1 MNEKYDKEKIIECMF
16 DPVTSE
22 ILGELE
28 NGEKNSEYLS
38 EKLQL
43 SEEQIHNKLSY
54 LLEHEFV
61 VQENNHDKKIY
72 HVNADKLDK
81 VIENDKNFDNV
92 VDGLT
97 EMDSYLN

>member
-1 MNEKYDKEKIIECMF
+1 MSDTFDKDKIIECMF

-22 ILGELE
+22 ILSELE
-28 NGEKNSEYLS
+28 NGEKDSDYLS
-38 EKLQL
+38 GKLEI
-43 SEEQIHNKLSY
+43 SEEQIYQKLSY
-54 LLEHEFV
+54 LIEHEFV
-61 VQENNHDKKIY
+61 LQKTNGEKKIY
-72 HVNADKLDK
+72 DANADKLDK

>member
-1 MNEKYDKEKIIECMF
+1 MNENFDKEKIIECMF

-28 NGEKNSEYLS
+28 NGEKNSDYLS
-38 EKLQL
+38 EKLQI
-43 SEEQIHNKLSY
+43 SDEQIHSKLSY
-54 LLEHEFV
+54 LIEHKFV
-61 VQENNHDKKIY
+61 LQENKNEKKIY
-72 HVNADKLDK
+72 HANADKLEK
-81 VIENDKNFDNV
+81 VMENDKNFENV

>member
-1 MNEKYDKEKIIECMF
+1 MNETFDKEKIIECMF

-28 NGEKNSEYLS
+28 NGEKNSDYLS
-38 EKLQL
+38 EKLKL
-43 SEEQIHNKLSY
+43 SEEQIQSKLSY
-54 LLEHEFV
+54 LIEHKFV
-61 VQENNHDKKIY
+61 LQENKNEKKTY
-72 HVNADKLDK
+72 HANAEKLEK
-81 VIENDKNFDNV
+81 AIENDKNFDNV

>member
-1 MNEKYDKEKIIECMF
+1 MNETFDKEKIIECMF

-28 NGEKNSEYLS
+28 NGEKNSDYLS
-38 EKLQL
+38 EKLKL
-43 SEEQIHNKLSY
+43 SEEQIQSKLSY
-54 LLEHEFV
+54 LIEHKFV
-61 VQENNHDKKIY
+61 LQENKNEKKTY
-72 HVNADKLDK
+72 HANAEKLEK

>member
-1 MNEKYDKEKIIECMF
+1 MNETFDKEKIIECMF
-16 DPVTSE
+16 DPITSE

-28 NGEKNSEYLS
+28 NGEKNSDYLS
-38 EKLQL
+38 EKLKL
-43 SEEQIHNKLSY
+43 SEEQIQSKLSY
-54 LLEHEFV
+54 LIEHKFV
-61 VQENNHDKKIY
+61 LQENKNEKKTY
-72 HVNADKLDK
+72 HANAEKLEK

>member
-1 MNEKYDKEKIIECMF
+1 MNKNYDTEKIIECMF

-22 ILGELE
+22 ILSELE
-28 NGEKNSEYLS
+28 NGEKNSNYLA
-38 EKLQL
+38 EKLL
-43 SEEQIHNKLSY
+43 ISEEQIHNKLSY

-61 VQENNHDKKIY
+61 VQENKNDKKIY
-72 HVNADKLDK
+72 HANADKLDK

-97 EMDSYLN
+97 EMDSFLN